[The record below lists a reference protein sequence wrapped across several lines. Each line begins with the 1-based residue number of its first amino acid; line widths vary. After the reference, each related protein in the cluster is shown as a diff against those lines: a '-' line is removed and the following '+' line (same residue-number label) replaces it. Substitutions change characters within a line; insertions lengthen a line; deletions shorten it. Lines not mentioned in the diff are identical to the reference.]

1 MVGSKGKMLRMLKS
15 SNCEEK
21 KKCDPFGRQT
31 NTDIFSST
39 LKGFLSKNCFLLLVW
54 FIVLFIEDRKVSV

>member
-21 KKCDPFGRQT
+21 KNVTPLENRQT
-31 NTDIFSST
+31 RI
-39 LKGFLSKNCFLLLVW
+39 LFLLL
-54 FIVLFIEDRKVSV
+54 